1 MTRKRHIVIVDDE
14 ANIGRS
20 LRLIL
25 EGEGYRVSVFD
36 SVTAFSADRD
46 RVAADLYLL
55 DLRLPDGSGIDVLRS
70 VRHADDRSV
79 VMMISGHGTV
89 ADAVQATKMGAFDF
103 LEKPLARD
111 RVLLVVKNALEWAD
125 LHRENQRFRE
135 LVGDAP
141 KMIGSSP
148 AFVHAVQQATQVA
161 RSDVTVLLLG
171 ESGTGK
177 ELLAAQIHR
186 ESPFAAG
193 PFVKVNCAAIPTEL
207 IESELFGHEKGSF
220 TGAAAMRRGKFELAD
235 GGTIF
240 LDEVG
245 DLHEASQAKLLRVLQ
260 EGEFQRVGGEH
271 TVRVSVRVVSATNRN
286 LSEMVS
292 QNRFREDLYYRL
304 SVVPIRVPALRDRPE
319 DVRSLAEYFLADFC
333 SRNNFKPKR
342 IADAVF
348 PTLEAYAWPGNAR
361 ELRNT
366 IERMAILSPDDCL
379 STNYIPLEIRFQP
392 EISLRSSLQD
402 SRESAERERIFEA
415 LEQTEWNVSAAAR
428 LLNIER
434 TNLHKRM
441 RALGL
446 NRGN

>member
-1 MTRKRHIVIVDDE
+1 MSKSIVIVDDE
-14 ANIGRS
+14 PNIGPS
-20 LRLIL
+20 LQLIL
-25 EGEGYRVSVFD
+25 EREGYSVSIYRSARDFAERHSTRRVDV
-36 SVTAFSADRD
+36 
-46 RVAADLYLL
+46 YLL
-55 DLRLPDGSGIDVLRS
+55 DVRLPDGNGIDILRS
-70 VRHADDRSV
+70 LRHAGQRAPV
-79 VMMISGHGTV
+79 VMISGHGSI
-89 ADAVQATKMGAFDF
+89 ADAVEATRNGAFDF

-111 RVLLVVKNALEWAD
+111 RVLLVLKNALEQAN
-125 LHRENQRFRE
+125 LRKENERYREI
-135 LVGDAP
+135 VGEGP
-141 KMIGSSP
+141 KMVGSSA
-148 AFVHAVQQATQVA
+148 AFAHAVEQAVRVA
-161 RSDVTVLLLG
+161 RSDARVLLLG

-177 ELLAAQIHR
+177 ELLASHIHR
-186 ESPFAAG
+186 ESPFANG

-220 TGAAAMRRGKFELAD
+220 SGATAMRRGKFELAD

-260 EGEFQRVGGEH
+260 EGEFQRVGGEQS
-271 TVRVSVRVVSATNRN
+271 VRVSVRVVSATNRN
-286 LSEMVS
+286 LSDMVS

-319 DVRSLAEYFLADFC
+319 DVRPLAEYFLADFC

-342 IADAVF
+342 IDEAVF

-392 EISLRSSLQD
+392 DTSLRSTLQD